1 MCTCAFRVHV
11 ILSFYEY
18 KGRWNLRI
26 LKKLFKFIALKKNW
40 RFPIQWYKPV
50 YNLDILHFFQS
61 WVGMQNHGFCTYEVG
76 CAGHFTVYIEIK
88 LLILHLNNV
97 KSVPYVCLIQST
109 SDRKIYTIYM
119 TSHII
124 HGLSNT
130 MRKEQERVENWH
142 LIMRISCSRRFMS
155 YCCLRV
161 IELTFHRECVTHKW
175 REYYWSR
182 IYSI

>member
-1 MCTCAFRVHV
+1 
-11 ILSFYEY
+11 
-18 KGRWNLRI
+18 
-26 LKKLFKFIALKKNW
+26 
-40 RFPIQWYKPV
+40 
-50 YNLDILHFFQS
+50 
-61 WVGMQNHGFCTYEVG
+61 MQNHGFCTYEVG

-175 REYYWSR
+175 REYYWR
-182 IYSI
+182 ILLESNLFDLIWQAVYNEEQQRFHTESSSSLNYSLICILLCLAKCNIECPAS